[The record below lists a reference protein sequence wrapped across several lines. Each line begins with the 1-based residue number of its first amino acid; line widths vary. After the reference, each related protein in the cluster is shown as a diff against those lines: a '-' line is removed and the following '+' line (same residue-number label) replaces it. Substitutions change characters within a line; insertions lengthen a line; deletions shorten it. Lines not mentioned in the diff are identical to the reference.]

1 MICPED
7 APRPYLSMVYCI
19 NNGDKSWAGY
29 GIKFEDRRKYLSTND
44 TQKIFYAA
52 NYPNIA
58 KNSKKMKTC

>member
-29 GIKFEDRRKYLSTND
+29 GIKFEDRRKYLTTKN
-44 TQKIFYAA
+44 TQINFIAA

-58 KNSKKMKTC
+58 KNSKK